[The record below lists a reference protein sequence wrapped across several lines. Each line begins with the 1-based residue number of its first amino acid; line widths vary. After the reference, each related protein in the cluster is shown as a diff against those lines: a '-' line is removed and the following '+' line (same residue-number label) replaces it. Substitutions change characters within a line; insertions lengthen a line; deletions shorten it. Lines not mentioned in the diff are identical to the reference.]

1 MRDVFLTCTL
11 IGIWKDLSMV
21 FKKGESEVLHSR
33 FCKVQSIWIDIPVCR
48 EKNGNECTDKVKLDW
63 WAKYYLFTWKIL
75 GSWYN
80 KAQYLWCMKNRVKKI
95 SPQTASCQVLDIK
108 YIPRR
113 SHVLKN
119 WLPADRLS
127 ESDWSPVDY
136 DLISKTILSGIQYNF
151 IIGWLRKTR
160 S

>member
-1 MRDVFLTCTL
+1 
-11 IGIWKDLSMV
+11 
-21 FKKGESEVLHSR
+21 
-33 FCKVQSIWIDIPVCR
+33 
-48 EKNGNECTDKVKLDW
+48 
-63 WAKYYLFTWKIL
+63 
-75 GSWYN
+75 
-80 KAQYLWCMKNRVKKI
+80 MKNRVKKI

-119 WLPADRLS
+119 WLPADRFS

-160 S
+160 SRLLFEELHHWCFGGIYLEVCPLFVCLCSQLQRDEQICLAISSQA